1 MSENET
7 MVKQHGE
14 HSPGCTRQEH
24 AYMTNSANTRIG
36 VGIIGA
42 SADRGWGGIAHVP
55 ALQALNAFQI
65 RAVSTTRMESA
76 NSTASRLGADLAFDT
91 HQALVLRPEVD
102 LVVVAVKVPDHKQI
116 VSDALAAG
124 KMVYCEWPLARN
136 LSEAEALEGI
146 ARERRLRTVIGLQ
159 GGLHPPIRYL
169 RDLVRQGVIGMPL
182 STSVRAHLNDEMWVG
197 RYAPPFEYMARTE
210 NGATLQSIMLGHALQ
225 PLAHV
230 LGSFESLSAV
240 VANQRGDGV
249 RLSDGTSLLKDAP
262 DEIIVAGV
270 LEGGIVTSLHYSAG
284 HSAGLVWEIQG
295 TEGSLHVETASGYI
309 HFGDVTITL
318 RRGSE
323 PVQQLQVPAA
333 YAAPDLQLA
342 APAAGVARLYAQLAD
357 DLRDGTA
364 YVPDFAV
371 ALDRHL
377 VLEAITQAA
386 ETGHRQHLPPRLVN
400 ANPLKP

>member
-1 MSENET
+1 

-14 HSPGCTRQEH
+14 HCPGCTRQEH

-36 VGIIGA
+36 VGIVGA

-55 ALQALNAFQI
+55 ALRALDAFQI

-76 NSTASRLGADLAFDT
+76 NATASRLGADLAFDT

-102 LVVVAVKVPDHKQI
+102 LVVVAVKVPEHKQI

-136 LSEAEALEGI
+136 LSEAEALEGF

-182 STSVRAHLNDEMWVG
+182 STSIRAHLTDAMWLG
-197 RYAPPFEYMARTE
+197 RYDPPFEYMARAE
-210 NGATLQSIMLGHALQ
+210 NGATLLSIMLGHALQ

-230 LGSFESLSAV
+230 LGAFESLSAV

-249 RLSDGTSLLKDAP
+249 RLSDGTSLPKDAP
-262 DEIIVAGV
+262 DEIVVAGV

-284 HSAGLVWEIQG
+284 QSAGSAMVWEIQG
-295 TEGSLHVETASGYI
+295 TEASLRVETASGYI

-323 PVQQLQVPAA
+323 PVQRLQVPPA
-333 YAAPDLQLA
+333 YAAPDLQLD
-342 APAAGVARLYAQLAD
+342 APAAGVARLYAQFAA

-364 YVPDFAV
+364 DAPDFAV
-371 ALDRHL
+371 ALDRHR

-386 ETGHRQHLPPRLVN
+386 ETGYRQHLSHPDLVN
-400 ANPLKP
+400 SNL

>member
-1 MSENET
+1 
-7 MVKQHGE
+7 
-14 HSPGCTRQEH
+14 
-24 AYMTNSANTRIG
+24 MTNSANTRIG

-55 ALQALNAFQI
+55 ALRALDAFQI

-76 NSTASRLGADLAFDT
+76 NATASRLGADLAFDT

-116 VSDALAAG
+116 VTDALAAG

-136 LSEAEALEGI
+136 LSEAEALAGV

-197 RYAPPFEYMARTE
+197 RYDPPFEYMARAE

-249 RLSDGTSLLKDAP
+249 RLSDGTSLVKDAP

-270 LEGGIVTSLHYSAG
+270 LEGGIATSLHYSAG
-284 HSAGLVWEIQG
+284 QSAGLVWEIQG
-295 TEGSLHVETASGYI
+295 TEGSLLVETASGYI

-323 PVQQLQVPAA
+323 PVQQLRVPSA
-333 YAAPDLQLA
+333 YAAPDLQLE
-342 APAAGVARLYAQLAD
+342 APAAGVARLYAQLAA

-364 YVPDFAV
+364 DAPDFAV
-371 ALDRHL
+371 ALDRHR
-377 VLEAITQAA
+377 VLEAITKAS
-386 ETGHRQHLPPRLVN
+386 ETGHRQRLSYP
-400 ANPLKP
+400 A